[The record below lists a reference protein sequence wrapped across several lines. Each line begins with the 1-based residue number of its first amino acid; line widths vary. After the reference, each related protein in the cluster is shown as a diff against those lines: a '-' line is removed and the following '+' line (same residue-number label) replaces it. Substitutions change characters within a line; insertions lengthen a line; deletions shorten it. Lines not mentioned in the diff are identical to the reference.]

1 MKYQLTSVQMSTIKT
16 MKEKASGEYVK
27 VRNPHT
33 LLRGTVRIT
42 IVENNMEVSDQKLKT
57 ELL

>member
-16 MKEKASGEYVK
+16 LKEKASGEYVK

-42 IVENNMEVSDQKLKT
+42 IVENNMEVSDQNL
-57 ELL
+57 